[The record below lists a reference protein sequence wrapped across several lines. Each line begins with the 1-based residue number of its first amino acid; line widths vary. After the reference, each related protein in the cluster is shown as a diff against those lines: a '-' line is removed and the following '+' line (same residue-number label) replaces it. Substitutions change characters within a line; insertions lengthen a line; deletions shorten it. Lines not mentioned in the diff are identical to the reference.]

1 MPAPMSQWSDIAV
14 ARLLDDASCPSCGV
28 DALQNRRCRNC
39 GADLSGRIGLELWS
53 ASRDAAT
60 ALRARQAVLERVPR
74 LLAEPSG
81 ASATEP
87 SPAATP
93 PASAALAAP
102 AAASPAAADPRSS
115 ATVQSVLAVAGAG
128 LFAISAIVFTFFNP
142 DLSDRALRSVIVGL
156 ITLLFLGGA
165 WLLARRRLQF
175 SAEAVGALGMLFVA
189 LDVYALSE
197 LTVSGLSPWVFTAV
211 GTLAS
216 GSVMVALSRVAR
228 IRTWLWISLLGLSV
242 VPSMLGYAGGT
253 VLSAVIGHLGTAF
266 VALALVALV
275 RATARRFDG
284 RLRAEQ
290 VTLTVVQVV
299 AVAIVLA
306 QARLIEADSTTGYWL
321 GICAILAAI
330 AVLAGLASRYLARG
344 LWSFVAGAAG
354 VAAFTGLPFALDLG
368 AHGAEQWYFA
378 FSAVAGA
385 AGLIVLGALAPTP
398 ATIERQRFTGGAFGM
413 AVVSVLATVLLALLI
428 GAAKVLG
435 SFSGSDLVASVIDTG
450 GVLAVVLGLAA
461 GAIGFGAFAAI
472 TLHRDIAQAPRA
484 NGVASLAIW
493 LAALAGLVFVC
504 APGLLPWA
512 QIAIALGLAVATS
525 AALVLVPGIRA
536 ASLRLRLPLI
546 VAAHLAVLLA
556 GIISWTDDR
565 LAAWAGIAVVTAII
579 ALARTVPA
587 GTRFLHVAVGYAYA
601 LVVVATAL
609 GQLGIGTIALLCLTT
624 SIGLIGAIVATAL
637 PQVKP
642 AAWYSILV
650 VTSVPFVIGVIQ
662 VVFER
667 SGWTA
672 LSTGIMFLLAMT
684 LLVSRRP
691 GLGIVLRAI
700 AAGLLI
706 PSLAVVVICLGAQ
719 VLAGSASPMTL
730 PVIAAI
736 VALVLPS
743 TGVIRS
749 ALKRRGIGERDATVA
764 RIALEV
770 SAMLTGVIAVG
781 LALIRVAA
789 GLPTTFLVLVILALG
804 AAATS
809 FWAKRRYGW
818 WTAAACLTG
827 ALWCVWALA
836 GIGLLEPYLLPPSL
850 AAATIGLLLTAR
862 GAQGVPL
869 YTSGLLVA
877 VVPTL
882 VVLAV
887 SEAGE
892 TVGAASRGYGLV
904 AASWALLGLG
914 LLLDRGAS
922 PRAERLR
929 TLCTPTHGVAIVAGV
944 AGAIQGVRF
953 GVGADM
959 VETGAIPLVV
969 LCLGIGLAGAVPA
982 AAAAR
987 AILSHAAIPQTARI
1001 RWSSFGRLS
1010 ARWLY
1015 APAALYVGLATWT
1028 AIERDWF
1035 TIWLMWS
1042 LMVAYL
1048 AAMVIVAVRLRNGRT
1063 SLPPVWFIFT
1073 LAFIT
1078 AIVAWS
1084 PRDLRVEWFSLPLG
1098 LFALFAGVAAM
1109 RGRQRDT
1116 ADTQRGTLSSWPARW
1131 HGSWPLLAPGL
1142 GVMFLASILATFTD
1156 PQTWR
1161 AILVIAIALVAILVG
1176 SSRKLAAPFLLGI
1189 IVLPIENIFVFV
1201 VQIGRGIESVPW
1213 WITLAVVGAVL
1224 LIIAVTYERRA
1235 GDDNSIAAR
1244 LGDLA

>member
-1 MPAPMSQWSDIAV
+1 MSTPAPITSQWSDIAV
-14 ARLLDDASCPSCGV
+14 ARLLDDASCPACGV
-28 DALQNRRCRNC
+28 NALQNGHCRNC
-39 GADLSGRIGLELWS
+39 SVDLNGSIGFELWN
-53 ASRDAAT
+53 ASREAAT

-74 LLAEPSG
+74 SLAEPSG
-81 ASATEP
+81 GGVIEQPPAT
-87 SPAATP
+87 TP
-93 PASAALAAP
+93 PASAAAVAP
-102 AAASPAAADPRSS
+102 AAASPAADPRSS

-142 DLSDRALRSVIVGL
+142 ELSDRVLRSVIVGV

-165 WLLARRRLQF
+165 WLLARRSLQF
-175 SAEAVGALGMLFVA
+175 SAEAVGALGMVFVA
-189 LDVYALSE
+189 LDVYAFSE
-197 LTVSGLSPWVFTAV
+197 LTPSGLSPWAFTAV
-211 GTLAS
+211 GTFAS
-216 GSVMVALSRVAR
+216 GSAMVALSAVAR
-228 IRTWLWISLLGLSV
+228 IRTWLWISLLGLAV
-242 VPSMLGYAGGT
+242 VPAMLGYAGGT
-253 VLSAVIGHLGTAF
+253 VLSATIGHLGTAF
-266 VALALVALV
+266 VGLALVELA

-290 VTLTVVQVV
+290 VTLTVVQIV

-306 QARLIEADSTTGYWL
+306 QARLIEAGSPTGYWL

-330 AVLAGLASRYLARG
+330 AVLAGLATRHLARR

-368 AHGAEQWYFA
+368 SYGAERWYFA
-378 FSAVAGA
+378 FSAAAGA
-385 AGLIVLGALAPTP
+385 AGLIVLGALAPIP
-398 ATIERQRFTGGAFGM
+398 ATIERRRFTGGALGM
-413 AVVSVLATVLLALLI
+413 AMVSVLATVLVALLI

-435 SFSGSDLVASVIDTG
+435 SLNGSDLVGSAIGTD

-461 GAIGFGAFAAI
+461 GAIGFGVFAVI
-472 TLHRDIAQAPRA
+472 TLRRDVAQARRA
-484 NGVASLAIW
+484 NGVATLAIW
-493 LAALAGLVFVC
+493 LAALAGLVVAC
-504 APGLLPWA
+504 SPGLLLWA
-512 QIAIALGLAVATS
+512 QVAIALGLAVSTS
-525 AALVLVPGIRA
+525 AVIVLVPRIRA
-536 ASLRLRLPLI
+536 TPLRIRLPLI
-546 VAAHLAVLLA
+546 VGAHLAVLLA

-565 LAAWAGIAVVTAII
+565 LAVWAGVAVVAAII
-579 ALARTVPA
+579 ALARPVPA
-587 GTRFLHVAVGYAYA
+587 AARFLHVGVGYAYA
-601 LVVVATAL
+601 LVVVAAAL

-637 PQVKP
+637 RQVKP
-642 AAWYSILV
+642 ASWYSILV
-650 VTSVPFVIGVIQ
+650 VTSVPFAMGVIQ

-672 LSTGIMFLLAMT
+672 LSTGIMFLLAMA

-691 GLGIVLRAI
+691 GLGIMLRAI

-719 VLAGSASPMTL
+719 MLMGSASPVTL
-730 PVIAAI
+730 PVIATI
-736 VALVLPS
+736 VALVLSS
-743 TGVIRS
+743 TGVIGS
-749 ALKRRGIGERDATVA
+749 ALERRAIGERDAAVA
-764 RIALEV
+764 RIAIEG
-770 SAMLTGVIAVG
+770 SALLTGAIAVG

-818 WTAAACLTG
+818 WVAAACLTG

-836 GIGLLEPYLLPPSL
+836 GIDVLEPYLLPPSL
-850 AAATIGLLLTAR
+850 AAAAIGLILTAR
-862 GAQGVPL
+862 GARSLPL
-869 YTSGLLVA
+869 YASGLLVA

-882 VVLAV
+882 VVLTV
-887 SEAGE
+887 SGTGE
-892 TVGAASRGYGLV
+892 TAVASWRGYGLV
-904 AASWALLGLG
+904 AASWALLGLA
-914 LLLDRGAS
+914 LLLDRGAL
-922 PRAERLR
+922 PRSERLR
-929 TLCTPTHGVAIVAGV
+929 TLRGPTLGVAIVAGA

-953 GVGADM
+953 GVGADT
-959 VETGAIPLVV
+959 VATGAMPLVV

-987 AILSHAAIPQTARI
+987 AILSHASKPHSAR
-1001 RWSSFGRLS
+1001 G
-1010 ARWLY
+1010 RWLY
-1015 APAALYVGLATWT
+1015 GPAALYVGLATWT

-1042 LMVAYL
+1042 LMLAYL
-1048 AAMVIVAVRLRNGRT
+1048 AAMVLVAMRLRNGRT
-1063 SLPPVWFIFT
+1063 SLPPVWFLFA
-1073 LAFIT
+1073 LAFAT

-1098 LFALFAGVAAM
+1098 MFLIFAGVAAM
-1109 RGRQRDT
+1109 RGSQADA
-1116 ADTQRGTLSSWPARW
+1116 ADTQRGTFNSWPARW
-1131 HGSWPLLAPGL
+1131 NGSWPLLAPGL

-1161 AILVIAIALVAILVG
+1161 AILVIVIALVAILIG
-1176 SSRKLAAPFLLGI
+1176 SSLKLGAPFLLGI
-1189 IVLPIENIFVFV
+1189 IVLPIENFFVFV

-1244 LGDLA
+1244 LRDLA